1 VERWGDGAL
10 WFSAGLGLS
19 ACVALVIMTTSIRTT
34 PHGVETH

>member
-19 ACVALVIMTTSIRTT
+19 GCLALVIMTTSIRAT
-34 PHGVETH
+34 PHAVDAH